1 MAQRGVHGG
10 KPVAIDDMYECDEVA
25 RDAQLEVFF
34 QRTKKWF
41 DALSKQLT
49 ALVVGNQ
56 PQNYHPNPCFV
67 EEEEDLNIKQ
77 EGCNIK
83 EDDEYIERVYLVDWD
98 SPPIYDDYPEDF
110 SQEEKIELDKNK
122 VIYIRVNINLERL
135 MENVIDP
142 FWEDFIEQELIEV
155 NKRHE

>member
-1 MAQRGVHGG
+1 MAQRGVHEG

-34 QRTKKWF
+34 QWTNNWF

-56 PQNYHPNPCFV
+56 PQNYHPNPCFM

-83 EDDEYIERVYLVDWD
+83 EDDEYIERVYLVNWD

-110 SQEEKIELDKNK
+110 S
-122 VIYIRVNINLERL
+122 
-135 MENVIDP
+135 
-142 FWEDFIEQELIEV
+142 
-155 NKRHE
+155 